1 MSNLKVFK
9 LGSNALQGSG
19 IPPYEK
25 EMFGALVE
33 GVPLV
38 AHGNTEDDAVR
49 NLAEGLGEFVI
60 GHRKTIVELEQNLQ
74 LRK

>member
-19 IPPYEK
+19 SPPYEK
-25 EMFGALVE
+25 EMFGASVE

-38 AHGNTEDDAVR
+38 AHGDTEDDAVR
-49 NLAEGLGEFVI
+49 NLAEGLREFVI
-60 GHRKTIVELEQNLQ
+60 CHRKTVEALEQM
-74 LRK
+74 LRT